1 MCFNVDDIPNLAGK
15 TALVTG
21 ATGGLGFEM
30 ARMLASAGAHVI
42 LAGRDVKK
50 GADALARIRSIG
62 PKADILFELL
72 DLGSLASIAE
82 FGACMRAIGK
92 PIDILINNAG
102 VMAPAHRKITSDG
115 FELQFGTNHLG
126 HFALTG
132 HMLPL
137 LVLAKEPR
145 IAIISSAAANR
156 GRIDFDNLQA
166 ERHYR
171 PIAAY
176 GQSKLANLLFARHL
190 QQLSDRNG
198 WNILL
203 ASAHPGF
210 ARTDIISNGPGEL
223 HGLMRVLGALLQTFA
238 SQDAAGGAMPAML
251 AATGRNVQKLD
262 YYGPSGMMEF
272 KGPPGPVR
280 LPARAKD
287 DWVAQRLW
295 EMSEKLTGV
304 TYVAEK
310 APA

>member
-1 MCFNVDDIPNLAGK
+1 MRFNGDDIPNLAGK

-21 ATGGLGFEM
+21 ATGGLGLEM
-30 ARMLASAGAHVI
+30 ARMLARAGAHVI
-42 LAGRDVKK
+42 LAGRNAEK
-50 GADALARIRSIG
+50 GAAALARIRSID
-62 PKADILFELL
+62 PKADVLFEQL
-72 DLGSLASIAE
+72 DLASLASIAE
-82 FGACMRAIGK
+82 FGARTRAIGK
-92 PIDILINNAG
+92 PIHILINNAG
-102 VMAPAHRKITSDG
+102 VMAPTHRKITGDG

-137 LVLAKEPR
+137 LVAAKEPR
-145 IAIISSAAANR
+145 IVMISSAAANS

-166 ERHYR
+166 EQRYR

-190 QQLSDRNG
+190 QQLSDVNG

-210 ARTDIISNGPGEL
+210 ARTDIISNGPGKL
-223 HGLMRVLGALLQTFA
+223 HGLMRVLGALLHTFA
-238 SQDAAGGAMPAML
+238 SQDATGGAMPAML
-251 AATGRNVQKLD
+251 AATGRNVQKHD

-280 LPARAKD
+280 LPVRAKD
-287 DWVAQRLW
+287 AKVAQRLW
-295 EMSEKLTGV
+295 DVSEKLTGV
-304 TYVAEK
+304 TYVAER
-310 APA
+310 APT

>member
-42 LAGRDVKK
+42 LAGRNAEK
-50 GADALARIRSIG
+50 GADALVRIRSMG

-82 FGACMRAIGK
+82 FGARMRAIGK

-190 QQLSDRNG
+190 QQLSDRYG

-287 DWVAQRLW
+287 DRVAQRLW
-295 EMSEKLTGV
+295 EMSEKLTCV